1 MTQTAFC
8 IIVAVIYFIVGAP
21 FIIDNIA
28 VMVEGIKEKKAK
40 RAEAQKTNTEA
51 QQNGRRM

>member
-28 VMVEGIKEKKAK
+28 VMIDGIKERKAK
-40 RAEAQKTNTEA
+40 KAEAQKANTEA
-51 QQNGRRM
+51 QNGRRA